1 MDFSKKNFFIECY
14 RMLFRKHYPLLKRL
28 VWFCTS
34 QLIPH
39 GTDKLVACG
48 ISWLVRQALVK
59 TISYFGTA
67 GKKKKIIRFSC
78 SQIKRTKIEIKTRFP
93 FETEENLI
101 VEILY
106 TVAKNSVQLDNAV
119 YTYEQCTTTGPSC
132 RRLFIS
138 AITWRTNDNIEVG
151 WAGTPWSGHDT

>member
-1 MDFSKKNFFIECY
+1 MWNKLTSETSISKNNFI
-14 RMLFRKHYPLLKRL
+14 L
-28 VWFCTS
+28 W
-34 QLIPH
+34 H
-39 GTDKLVACG
+39 GG
-48 ISWLVRQALVK
+48 E
-59 TISYFGTA
+59 
-67 GKKKKIIRFSC
+67 KKKKIIRFSC

-138 AITWRTNDNIEVG
+138 AIT
-151 WAGTPWSGHDT
+151 